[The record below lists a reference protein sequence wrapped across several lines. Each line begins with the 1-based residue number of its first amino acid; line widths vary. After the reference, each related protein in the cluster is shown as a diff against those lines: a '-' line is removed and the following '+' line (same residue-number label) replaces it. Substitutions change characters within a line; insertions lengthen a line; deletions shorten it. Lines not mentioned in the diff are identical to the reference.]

1 LEFWKFSLANGNLKT
16 FQLSFLDSAV
26 YVYFWGPSP
35 SVFVVS
41 YLPFA
46 PFGYA
51 PVPCFDE
58 SEHLVLASLPL
69 AMIVLLERAE
79 QNKPAFGI
87 GGSSICTPR
96 FWRFKFTWIPLAFG
110 GPSERVCHRPLYS
123 IHPSKHPG
131 PCQILYHFIQNK
143 IDTPLDGWWSTSSPF
158 RPQRDAWHLHS
169 LTTRRE
175 KKKQAEEQ
183 LLPNTEKTAGQP
195 AASEVME

>member
-1 LEFWKFSLANGNLKT
+1 LVDIYVSISASNSSSDLEFWKFSLANGNLKT

-79 QNKPAFGI
+79 QEKPAFGKPDQFARHDF
-87 GGSSICTPR
+87 GVLSSLG
-96 FWRFKFTWIPLAFG
+96 F
-110 GPSERVCHRPLYS
+110 H
-123 IHPSKHPG
+123 
-131 PCQILYHFIQNK
+131 
-143 IDTPLDGWWSTSSPF
+143 
-158 RPQRDAWHLHS
+158 
-169 LTTRRE
+169 
-175 KKKQAEEQ
+175 
-183 LLPNTEKTAGQP
+183 
-195 AASEVME
+195 